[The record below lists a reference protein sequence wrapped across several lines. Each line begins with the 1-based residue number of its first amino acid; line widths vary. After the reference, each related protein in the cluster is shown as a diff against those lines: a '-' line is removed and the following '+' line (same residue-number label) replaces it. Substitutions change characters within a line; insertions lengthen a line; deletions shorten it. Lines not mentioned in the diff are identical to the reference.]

1 MILNIINSLVND
13 MNVQVL
19 KLYIVLRSS
28 IFLSFQSEIVS
39 EVT

>member
-1 MILNIINSLVND
+1 MILNIINSLYND

-28 IFLSFQSEIVS
+28 IFLSSQSEIVS